1 MKVLL
6 RIGSSALCSSCAGLS
21 FSLLADFINC
31 QITAVTIG
39 WKRFDANLTY
49 LSSQIES
56 LK

>member
-6 RIGSSALCSSCAGLS
+6 RIGILRCVQVVLALS

-39 WKRFDANLTY
+39 W
-49 LSSQIES
+49 
-56 LK
+56 